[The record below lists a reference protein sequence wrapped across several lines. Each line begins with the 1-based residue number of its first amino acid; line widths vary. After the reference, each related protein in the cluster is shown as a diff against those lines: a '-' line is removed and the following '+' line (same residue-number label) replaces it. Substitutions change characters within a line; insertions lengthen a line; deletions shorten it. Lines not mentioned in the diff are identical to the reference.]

1 MNCGGR
7 LKIPR
12 SKKNLTETLVTKIV
26 SVVLRFIMS
35 DLAVAVRIKGK
46 AHALFMQ
53 YGLRSVSMDDIAGS
67 LGMSKKTIYQY
78 YSDKDDLVLAVISEE
93 LERNQSDCEQYRQ
106 SSINAVHEIFLAL
119 DMVVAL
125 FSAMNPSLIYD
136 MQKYHQKVF
145 LKFQQYKDG
154 YLYST
159 IRDNMQRGI
168 QEGLYRQ
175 DINLDILARY
185 RLESIMLPFN
195 PEFHNKLKF
204 NLAQIEEEF
213 IIHFL
218 FGLASPKGY
227 KLIIQYL
234 LERIKPMNHE
244 KK

>member
-1 MNCGGR
+1 
-7 LKIPR
+7 
-12 SKKNLTETLVTKIV
+12 
-26 SVVLRFIMS
+26 
-35 DLAVAVRIKGK
+35 
-46 AHALFMQ
+46 
-53 YGLRSVSMDDIAGS
+53 MDDIASS

-78 YSDKDDLVLAVISEE
+78 FADKDDLVLAVISEE
-93 LERNQSDCEQYRQ
+93 LERNESVCEQYQQ

-125 FSAMNPSLIYD
+125 FSAMNPSLIHD
-136 MQKYHQKVF
+136 MHKYHPKAF
-145 LKFQQYKDG
+145 LKFQQYKDD
-154 YLYST
+154 YIYST
-159 IRDNMQRGI
+159 IRENMQRGI
-168 QEGLYRQ
+168 QEGLYREG
-175 DINLDILARY
+175 INLDILARY

-227 KLIIQYL
+227 KLINQYL
-234 LERIKPMNHE
+234 QERIKPMNHE